1 MKGAKIDRRTGAS
14 LVIFGLNKTFLVGRF
29 AGAGVTGSGTGPEKG
44 ANPMRMFVT
53 GEWTDKPK
61 KIEVRNSYDNSVV
74 DTVPK
79 GEPSDVERALGYAE
93 KGAKVMAKL
102 SGYERW
108 RILRKAADLMAAR
121 NAELG
126 QTISKE
132 EGKVIAEGRGEA
144 SRAVETMMGSAEEAK
159 RIHGETVPL
168 DGDPT
173 GGKKL
178 GFTLRVPCG
187 VVAAI
192 SPFNFPLNL
201 VCHKVGPALAA
212 GNSVIVKPASDT
224 PLSALKLT
232 EILLEAGLP
241 PEGIQCVTGSGGE
254 IGDLLVKDRR
264 VRKVTFTGSREIGE
278 RICHMAGIKK
288 VTMEL
293 GSNSPLIIM
302 PDADLDKVAAAVAV
316 TGYGNAGQTCIST
329 QRVLA
334 AKKVYSDFLDA
345 LKPKVE
351 ALTTG
356 NQLDEKS
363 KVGPMVKESE
373 AVRVESWINEAVAG
387 GARLAAGGGRRGAI
401 CVPAVVADVKPDM
414 RISRDE
420 LFGPAVGVT
429 PFDSIEEAIA
439 LANDSVYGL
448 AAGIFTENVE
458 WAMKFAREAE
468 AGNLHVNWGPQWRV
482 DLMPYG
488 GLKDSGFGKEGPRY
502 AVEEMTELKMVVF
515 HLNA

>member
-1 MKGAKIDRRTGAS
+1 MK
-14 LVIFGLNKTFLVGRF
+14 IFLEGKWV
-29 AGAGVTGSGTGPEKG
+29 
-44 ANPMRMFVT
+44 
-53 GEWTDKPK
+53 DKSN
-61 KIEVRNSYDNSVV
+61 KIEVRNPYDNSVI
-74 DTVPK
+74 DTVPRAD
-79 GEPSDVERALGYAE
+79 GGDVERALSFAE
-93 KGAKVMAKL
+93 RGAKVTAKL
-102 SGYERW
+102 SGYDRW
-108 RILRKAADLMAAR
+108 RILRKAADIMAAR
-121 NAELG
+121 NEELG
-126 QTISKE
+126 QLISKE
-132 EGKVIAEGRGEA
+132 EGKIIAEGRGET
-144 SRAVETMMGSAEEAK
+144 SRAVETIMGSAEEAK

-168 DGDPT
+168 DGDPG

-254 IGDLLVKDRR
+254 IGDALVADRR
-264 VRKVTFTGSREIGE
+264 VRKVTFTGSREIGD
-278 RICHMAGIKK
+278 RICRMAGIKK

-302 PDADLDKVAAAVAV
+302 PDADLDKVAAAVAL

-329 QRVLA
+329 QRVLT
-334 AKKVYSDFLDA
+334 AKKVYGDFLGA

-373 AVRVESWINEAVAG
+373 ARRVEDWINEAVAG
-387 GARLAAGGGRRGAI
+387 GARLVAGGGRRGAI
-401 CVPAVVADVKPDM
+401 YMPAVVADVKPEM

-420 LFGPAVGVT
+420 LFGPAVAVT
-429 PFDSIEEAIA
+429 PFDSIDEAIA
-439 LANDSVYGL
+439 LANDTVYGL
-448 AAGIFTENVE
+448 SAGIFTENLE
-458 WAMKFAREAE
+458 WAMRFAREVE
-468 AGNLHVNWGPQWRV
+468 SGNLHVNWGPQWRA

-515 HLNA
+515 HLNT

>member
-1 MKGAKIDRRTGAS
+1 MNMFI
-14 LVIFGLNKTFLVGRF
+14 
-29 AGAGVTGSGTGPEKG
+29 AGK
-44 ANPMRMFVT
+44 
-53 GEWTDKPK
+53 WTDKAQ
-61 KIEVRNSYDNSVV
+61 KIEVRNPYDNSVV

-79 GEPSDVERALGYAE
+79 ADRGDVERALSFAE
-93 KGAKVMAKL
+93 RGAKTMAKL

-108 RILRKAADLMAAR
+108 KILRKAADLMTVR
-121 NAELG
+121 NEELG
-126 QTISKE
+126 RLISTE
-132 EGKVIAEGRGEA
+132 EGKIIAEGRFEA

-168 DGDPT
+168 DGDPG

-187 VVAAI
+187 VVVAI

-212 GNSVIVKPASDT
+212 GNSVIIKPATDT

-232 EILLEAGLP
+232 ELLLEAGLP
-241 PEGIQCVTGSGGE
+241 AEGIQCLTGSGGE
-254 IGDLLVKDRR
+254 IGELLVADRR
-264 VRKVTFTGSREIGE
+264 VRKVTFTGSRDVGE
-278 RICHMAGIKK
+278 RICRTAGIKK

-302 PDADLDKVAAAVAV
+302 PDADLDRVAAAVVA

-329 QRVLA
+329 QRVLTSG
-334 AKKVYSDFLDA
+334 KIYGDFLSVLA
-345 LKPKVE
+345 PKVQ

-356 NQLDEKS
+356 DQLDEKS

-373 AVRVESWINEAVAG
+373 AARVEDWINEAVAG
-387 GARLAAGGGRRGAI
+387 GARLAVGGGRRGAI
-401 CVPAVVADVKPDM
+401 YIPAVVADVKPEM
-414 RISRDE
+414 RVSRDE
-420 LFGPAVGVT
+420 LFGPAVAVT
-429 PFDSIEEAIA
+429 PFNSIEEAIA
-439 LANDSVYGL
+439 LANDTVYGL
-448 AAGIFTENVE
+448 SAGIFTENLE
-458 WAMKFAREAE
+458 WAMKFAREVE
-468 AGNLHVNWGPQWRV
+468 SGNLHVNWGPQWRA

-488 GLKDSGFGKEGPRY
+488 GLKESGFGKEGPRY

-515 HLNA
+515 HLSS

>member
-1 MKGAKIDRRTGAS
+1 MKPEIQTEVFIVKNFI
-14 LVIFGLNKTFLVGRF
+14 
-29 AGAGVTGSGTGPEKG
+29 AGA
-44 ANPMRMFVT
+44 
-53 GEWTDKPK
+53 WIDKAK
-61 KIEVRNSYDNSVV
+61 KIEVTNPFDNSVI
-74 DTVPK
+74 DAVPRADA
-79 GEPSDVERALGYAE
+79 GDLDMALAFAER
-93 KGAKVMAKL
+93 GAKVMAKL
-102 SGYERW
+102 SSYERW
-108 RILRKAADLMAAR
+108 KILRKAADMMAAR
-121 NAELG
+121 NEELG
-126 QTISKE
+126 QIISQE
-132 EGKVIAEGRGEA
+132 EGKIIAEGRGEA
-144 SRAVETMMGSAEEAK
+144 IRAVETIMGSAEEAK
-159 RIHGETVPL
+159 RLHGETVPL
-168 DGDPT
+168 DADPT

-192 SPFNFPLNL
+192 APFNFPLNL

-212 GNSVIVKPASDT
+212 GNTVIIKPASDT
-224 PLSALKLT
+224 PLSAIKLT

-241 PEGIQCVTGSGGE
+241 PEGIQCLTGSGGE
-254 IGDLLVKDRR
+254 IGDALVADRR

-278 RICHMAGIKK
+278 RICRTAGIKK

-293 GSNSPLIIM
+293 GSNSPVIVM
-302 PDADLDKVAAAVAV
+302 PDADMEKVATVLAM

-334 AKKVYSDFLDA
+334 ARKVYGDLLSA

-373 AVRVESWINEAVAG
+373 AVRVDAWINEAVSG
-387 GARLAAGGGRRGAI
+387 GAKLVTGGGRRGAI
-401 CVPAVVADVKPDM
+401 YLPAVVADVHPDM

-420 LFGPAVGVT
+420 LFGPAVALT
-429 PFDSIEEAIA
+429 PFETIEEAITM
-439 LANDSVYGL
+439 ANDSIYGL
-448 AAGIFTENVE
+448 AAGIFTDNVE

-468 AGNLHVNWGPQWRV
+468 AGNLHVNWGSQWRV

-488 GLKDSGFGKEGPRY
+488 GLKIPALARKGPSTRS
-502 AVEEMTELKMVVF
+502 TR
-515 HLNA
+515 

>member
-1 MKGAKIDRRTGAS
+1 MNEARRYLPVKI
-14 LVIFGLNKTFLVGRF
+14 FLEGKWV
-29 AGAGVTGSGTGPEKG
+29 
-44 ANPMRMFVT
+44 
-53 GEWTDKPK
+53 DKPN
-61 KIEVRNSYDNSVV
+61 KIEVRNPYDNSVI
-74 DTVPK
+74 DTVPRAD
-79 GEPSDVERALGYAE
+79 GGDVERALSFAE
-93 KGAKVMAKL
+93 RGAKVMAKL
-102 SGYERW
+102 SGYDRW
-108 RILRKAADLMAAR
+108 RILRQAADNMAAR
-121 NAELG
+121 NEELG
-126 QTISKE
+126 QLISRE
-132 EGKVIAEGRGEA
+132 EGKIIAEGRGET
-144 SRAVETMMGSAEEAK
+144 SRGVETIMGSAEEAK

-168 DGDPT
+168 DGDPG

-254 IGDLLVKDRR
+254 IGDALVADRR
-264 VRKVTFTGSREIGE
+264 VRKVTFTGSREIGD
-278 RICHMAGIKK
+278 RICRMAGIKK

-302 PDADLDKVAAAVAV
+302 PDADLDKVAAAVAL

-329 QRVLA
+329 QRVLT
-334 AKKVYSDFLDA
+334 AKKVYGDFLDV

-351 ALTTG
+351 ALTAG

-373 AVRVESWINEAVAG
+373 ARRVEDWINEAVAG
-387 GARLAAGGGRRGAI
+387 GARLVAGGGRRGAI
-401 CVPAVVADVKPDM
+401 YVPAVVADVKPEM

-420 LFGPAVGVT
+420 LFGPAVAVT
-429 PFDSIEEAIA
+429 PFDSMDEAIA
-439 LANDSVYGL
+439 LANDTVYGL
-448 AAGIFTENVE
+448 SAGIFTENLE
-458 WAMKFAREAE
+458 WAMRFAREVE
-468 AGNLHVNWGPQWRV
+468 SGNLHVNWGPQWRA

-515 HLNA
+515 HLNT

>member
-1 MKGAKIDRRTGAS
+1 MKIFLAGSWVDR
-14 LVIFGLNKTFLVGRF
+14 
-29 AGAGVTGSGTGPEKG
+29 
-44 ANPMRMFVT
+44 
-53 GEWTDKPK
+53 PK
-61 KIEVRNSYDNSVV
+61 KFDVRNPFDNSII

-79 GEPSDVERALGYAE
+79 ADGGDLEKALAFAER
-93 KGAKVMAKL
+93 GAKVMRKL
-102 SGYERW
+102 TGYERW
-108 RILRKAADLMAAR
+108 KILRKAADLMAAR
-121 NAELG
+121 NEELG
-126 QTISKE
+126 QLISKE

-144 SRAVETMMGSAEEAK
+144 NRAVETMMGSAEEAK
-159 RIHGETVPL
+159 RLHGETVPL

-173 GGKKL
+173 GAKKL

-201 VCHKVGPALAA
+201 VSHKVGPALAA

-241 PEGIQCVTGSGGE
+241 PEGIQCITGSGGE
-254 IGDLLVKDRR
+254 IGDALVADRR
-264 VRKVTFTGSREIGE
+264 VRKVTFTGSREIGD
-278 RICHMAGIKK
+278 RICRTAGIKK

-302 PDADLDKVAAAVAV
+302 PDADLDKVAAVVAI

-329 QRVLA
+329 QRVLTA
-334 AKKVYSDFLDA
+334 ERVYTDFLDA

-373 AVRVESWINEAVAG
+373 AVRVEQWINEAVSG
-387 GARLAAGGGRRGAI
+387 GARLVAGGGRRGAFYT
-401 CVPAVVADVKPDM
+401 PAVVADVKPEM

-420 LFGPAVGVT
+420 LFGPAVAVT
-429 PFDSIEEAIA
+429 PFDTIDEAIA

-448 AAGIFTENVE
+448 SAGIFTENIE

-468 AGNLHVNWGPQWRV
+468 AGNLHINWGPQWRV

-515 HLNA
+515 HLNS